1 MAMVRNLLL
10 ATAFCIVPAVSMAAA
25 AGAGASGAGVGVG
38 AGADAGVGLG
48 VGAPISGVGTVSPAG
63 SPMPLSTPTG
73 TIGTSPGG
81 VTLVPGTV
89 ATPGV
94 SGSGVTGTIPL
105 AGTVGSP
112 GVANLN
118 PGLAP
123 SSTGNSNA
131 LYPALQSQS
140 ALPSANQSTLP
151 QVATCPAGVTH
162 ADGTC

>member
-1 MAMVRNLLL
+1 MTMVRNLLL

-25 AGAGASGAGVGVG
+25 AGAGASGTGVGVG
-38 AGADAGVGLG
+38 AGSDAGVGG
-48 VGAPISGVGTVSPAG
+48 GAGAPIGGGGTVSPTG
-63 SPMPLSTPTG
+63 SAMPLSMPSG

-89 ATPGV
+89 ATPAV
-94 SGSGVTGTIPL
+94 SGSSVTGTIPL
-105 AGTVGSP
+105 AGTAGSP
-112 GVANLN
+112 GVGNLN

-123 SSTGNSNA
+123 SATGNSNV

>member
-1 MAMVRNLLL
+1 MSMVRNILL

-25 AGAGASGAGVGVG
+25 AGAGASGVGVG
-38 AGADAGVGLG
+38 AGADAGVGGG
-48 VGAPISGVGTVSPAG
+48 VGAPNSGGGSVSPTG
-63 SPMPLSTPTG
+63 SAMPLSMPTG

-89 ATPGV
+89 ATPAV
-94 SGSGVTGTIPL
+94 SGSSVTGTIPL

-112 GVANLN
+112 GVGNLN

-123 SSTGNSNA
+123 SSTGNSNV

-140 ALPSANQSTLP
+140 ALLSANQSTLP